1 MKVVIAGGSGFL
13 GAPLAEAYAEESHDV
28 RVLTRALAPGE
39 SRHDPGTGVPGIT
52 RVGWSADGASGP
64 WAAVLEG
71 ADAAINLSGESID
84 RGRWTP
90 QRKARIRDSR
100 ILATRSLATA
110 ILAAASPPAVF
121 VSGSAVGY
129 YGDAGSQPV
138 TESSPG
144 RAGTF
149 SHRPAPTGRPKHTG
163 PMRPASVWAVVRT
176 GVVLESS
183 GGALPRM
190 ILPYRFFVGGPLGQ
204 RPARRLVGPPAGLD
218 GDCSLDCADR
228 GRPRAG
234 QRDGAAPGHQPRALD
249 GDRPRRAPSEPRA
262 GSRLR
267 PADRRGRDGRFA
279 AHRSAGHPERALALG
294 YHFRYPDIGQAM
306 QGHLRRVGRRCY
318 RGVAEEHAPKEAVAT
333 GVTSAADERR
343 PALKGEKS
351 RGKASEQL
359 RNAGAPPRKSPPSTV
374 VESRRASCR

>member
-84 RGRWTP
+84 HGRWTP

-110 ILAAASPPAVF
+110 ILGAASPPAVF

-138 TESSPG
+138 TESSPPG
-144 RAGTF
+144 RDFLAQACADWEAEAHRADAAGI
-149 SHRPAPTGRPKHTG
+149 R
-163 PMRPASVWAVVRT
+163 VAVVRT

-190 ILPYRFFVGGPLGQ
+190 ILPYRFFVGGPLGSGRQ
-204 RPARRLVGPPAGLD
+204 YVSWVHRLDWMEIVRWIVQTADARGPVNATAPHPVTSRELSTAIGHAVHRPSLVPVPAFALRIAVGEMAD
-218 GDCSLDCADR
+218 SLLT
-228 GRPRAG
+228 G
-234 QRDGAAPGHQPRALD
+234 QRVI
-249 GDRPRRAPSEPRA
+249 
-262 GSRLR
+262 
-267 PADRRGRDGRFA
+267 
-279 AHRSAGHPERALALG
+279 PERALALG

-306 QGHLRRVGRRCY
+306 
-318 RGVAEEHAPKEAVAT
+318 RGIF
-333 GVTSAADERR
+333 GV
-343 PALKGEKS
+343 
-351 RGKASEQL
+351 
-359 RNAGAPPRKSPPSTV
+359 
-374 VESRRASCR
+374 